1 MKKLLVLL
9 IFITTFLYANELKKV
24 KLQFMWLNQ
33 FEFAGFYIAKEKGF
47 YKDLGIETQFI
58 EYDPDINIVDKV
70 LSKEVDFGMTSSSLL
85 IDKSKGKDVVLLGT
99 IFQSS
104 PLVLIALKNSNIKT
118 IKDIKNK
125 KVMLTNEQEMFATLQ
140 SMLKVNDISLDD
152 LNIIDHS
159 YNVYDL
165 IDKKTDLMLGYVTN
179 EPFLLKEKG
188 YESIIF
194 HPKDYGFDFYEE
206 LIFTSKELLNKDPKL
221 VKDFYDATIKG
232 WEYAFNNIEETAKL
246 IYKKYNSQNKDLKSL
261 IFEANEMKKLVY
273 DKDGNI
279 GTVSS
284 EKINSIINTYKL
296 LRYINNDIDLKE
308 FIYSNDNIDSLL
320 TKDEQIYLKD
330 KKFITMCVEPNW
342 LPYEKIENNKH
353 IGIVAEYIHFIENVI
368 DVKIKLIPTNSWSQT
383 LEYAKKRKCDIVST
397 AIDTLKRREYLVFTK
412 SFINSSLAMVSVID
426 KPFVDNILQV
436 KNEKFAVIKDYA
448 YSELMRKEYPFI
460 KFVEVNNIDE
470 GIELVKKGKVFGL
483 IDTVPT
489 LAYAI
494 QKGYIGELKIT
505 GRLDEQSNLSVGIRN
520 DEPILRDI
528 FDKVLD
534 TIPESQKQEILNKW
548 ISVNYQ
554 KGLDYNYIIKLSL
567 IMFIVLFLIALIYRQ
582 SLLKKLNI
590 DLNNKVREEI
600 EKNEEKNKIL
610 LKQSK
615 MASMGEMIEN
625 IAHQWR
631 QPLSNISVAASGIQL
646 KKEMS
651 TLSNEELN
659 ETLEHILSTAK
670 YLSNTIDDFRSF
682 FNMEKELKLVNIEDI
697 IDKAL
702 LLAGSRY
709 LKDNFVIIKNI
720 ENIEFKSSENDLI
733 QVFLNIFTNA
743 KDALDENVKEGIKY
757 LFIDAYKKD
766 DNLIIEIKDNG
777 GGVEEKI
784 INKIFEAYF
793 TTKKQ
798 YHGTGIG
805 LNMSKLLVELHLK
818 GSITAVNTTYD
829 YENKTQKGAIF
840 RLILPINLN

>member
-448 YSELMRKEYPFI
+448 YSELMRKKYPFI

-702 LLAGSRY
+702 LLTGSRY

>member
-448 YSELMRKEYPFI
+448 YSELMRKKYPFI

-757 LFIDAYKKD
+757 LFIDAYKSD